1 MKILVLNGPNL
12 NLLGTREPEIYGTVS
27 LSQIESEVLN
37 CSKELDVDVEF
48 FQSNIEGELID
59 KIQQSLVE
67 GIIINPAGYSY
78 TSVALRDAISAVE
91 KPTVE
96 VHLSNIHSR
105 EEFRKNSII
114 APVCLGQICG
124 FGKDVYILALKGL
137 YSYLK
142 K

>member
-59 KIQQSLVE
+59 KIQQSPVE

-137 YSYLK
+137 YDYLK